1 MKNTQTTPVPFNE
14 KSFWSP
20 ILSKDEKNLLCC
32 LATLLTLK
40 RKGISLPDD
49 IPYVDL
55 LEHMKQINELKEFYP
70 NCKKGLDSYFYNSTV
85 KNIPFA
91 VGNASVEDIW
101 QSLFLTKYF
110 AKHYAYGDQDTYA
123 DNQLVRNWVIN
134 NTDKPIG
141 VFGYNAI
148 WNVVTHIN
156 QTTNR
161 FGIYCPYLEN
171 QDEELRLLELIV
183 GMPNS
188 INQDPD
194 ASKIPEFENGVC
206 FSLAGIR
213 KKSPNWKVSYN
224 DNDRHGI
231 TVKTNEKNATFKFM
245 PDAYLNLLLTKT
257 KGRAIATCT
266 TDFMFSTKGAALKLK
281 KTMIEQGRLVAVI
294 HNKNYFWGK
303 YNHGILIFDSSE
315 NGLKNQSI
323 LFVECERN
331 VNDIS
336 WVKKLI
342 YSIEHVG
349 LNPVDDIGI
358 RVPYSK
364 IVENNFILDQ
374 VRYAHDST
382 LFESVGKSYVYLDD
396 ALWFSR
402 AQAIPKIKAE
412 ELPEYREVLEV
423 NVSDIDKYGFL
434 KLPTKKVPISKSYFD
449 SKQGSSQ
456 RIDGYHIL
464 FSIKGKIGQVTTS
477 YLDKKH
483 GLMFAGQN
491 FVLMGTNDLV
501 PGHCTTLVADYLR
514 SPAIQA
520 EIQKLAAKTKNR
532 CIKIE
537 DLKRLPMPKWT
548 PKDVLRHKELFWMR
562 VWAKERIDELE
573 NLIEATKDLDLLH
586 NRKKWK
592 ALQEKFIAF
601 SDGVTDRITDYDPDW
616 FLTWNPS
623 PPKEDED
630 FDEVED

>member
-1 MKNTQTTPVPFNE
+1 MKNSQTTPVPYYE
-14 KSFWSP
+14 KEFWSP
-20 ILSKDEKNLLCC
+20 ILSKDDKNHLCC
-32 LATLLTLK
+32 LAALLTLK
-40 RKGISLPDD
+40 RKGISLPDEV
-49 IPYVDL
+49 PYLDL
-55 LEHMKQINELKEFYP
+55 LEHMKQINELKEFHP
-70 NCKKGLDSYFYNSTV
+70 NCKKGWDRYFYYDTV
-85 KNIPFA
+85 KKIPFA
-91 VGNASVEDIW
+91 VGNASVENIW
-101 QSLFLTKYF
+101 QRLFSTKFFVKSYT
-110 AKHYAYGDQDTYA
+110 YGDQDTYA

-134 NTDKPIG
+134 STDKPIG

-148 WNVVTHIN
+148 WNVVTQLN

-161 FGIYCPYLEN
+161 FGIFCPYQEN
-171 QDEELRLLELIV
+171 QNEELRLLKLIV
-183 GMPNS
+183 GIPNS
-188 INQDPD
+188 FNQDPD
-194 ASKIPEFENGVC
+194 VSKIPEFDNGVC
-206 FSLAGIR
+206 FSLAGSR
-213 KKSPNWKVSYN
+213 KKLSSWQTGYENS
-224 DNDRHGI
+224 DRHGSAVEI
-231 TVKTNEKNATFKFM
+231 TDKNAAFKFM

-315 NGLKNQSI
+315 NGLKNQSV

-336 WVKKLI
+336 WVKKLV

-349 LNPVDDIGI
+349 LDPVDDIGI

-396 ALWFSR
+396 AVSIGR
-402 AQAIPKIKAE
+402 AQAIPKLKPGQEPKYQA
-412 ELPEYREVLEV
+412 LEV

-434 KLPTKKVPISKSYFD
+434 KVPTKKISITKSYYE
-449 SKQGSSQ
+449 SKQGSAQ
-456 RIDGYHIL
+456 RISGHCHIL
-464 FSIKGKIGQVTTS
+464 FSIKGNIGQVATS
-477 YLDKKH
+477 YLDKWP
-483 GLMFAGQN
+483 GQMYAGQN
-491 FVLMGTNDLV
+491 FVVMYAHNLLPDGSD
-501 PGHCTTLVADYLR
+501 TLIADYLR

-520 EIQKLAAKTKNR
+520 EIQQLSAKTKNR

-537 DLKRLPMPKWT
+537 DLKRLPIPKWT
-548 PKDVLRHKELFWMR
+548 QKDVLRHKELFWMR